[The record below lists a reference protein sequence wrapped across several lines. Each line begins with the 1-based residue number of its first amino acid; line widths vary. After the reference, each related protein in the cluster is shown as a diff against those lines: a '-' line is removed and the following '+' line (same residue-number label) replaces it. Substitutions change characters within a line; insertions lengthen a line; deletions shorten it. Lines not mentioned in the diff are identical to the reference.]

1 VTGPLEWL
9 SQAPLENRK
18 ADKLIFFSAPIAIR
32 GIQMAE
38 RDLLRAAYRTDV
50 VDRKRAISAQFA
62 ALLAA
67 AEQQI
72 IAHVQGKIALID
84 PTLSPAA
91 RRAAIEQLIAEQT
104 AAITQLKQDIKQQRR
119 QARRAAGAGL
129 HRKFKKRRHGLTE
142 RHAAEREESRI
153 YFGAPTHD
161 WVLPPRAFPAIRRMV
176 PYLKLGPALRPH
188 IMRPR

>member
-1 VTGPLEWL
+1 MIILE
-9 SQAPLENRK
+9 APL
-18 ADKLIFFSAPIAIR
+18 AIR
-32 GIQMAE
+32 RIQTAE
-38 RDLLRAAYRTDV
+38 RDVLRAAFSAEV
-50 VDRKRAISAQFA
+50 ADRRRAISAQFA

-119 QARRAAGAGL
+119 QARRAVGASL
-129 HRKFKKRRHGLTE
+129 RVRIKKTQRALIQHHAVERLQMQQVFGGPFHLRRRPL
-142 RHAAEREESRI
+142 R
-153 YFGAPTHD
+153 
-161 WVLPPRAFPAIRRMV
+161 VFPAIRRLV
-176 PYLKLGPALRPH
+176 PDLKPRTAMRSNM
-188 IMRPR
+188 MRPRR